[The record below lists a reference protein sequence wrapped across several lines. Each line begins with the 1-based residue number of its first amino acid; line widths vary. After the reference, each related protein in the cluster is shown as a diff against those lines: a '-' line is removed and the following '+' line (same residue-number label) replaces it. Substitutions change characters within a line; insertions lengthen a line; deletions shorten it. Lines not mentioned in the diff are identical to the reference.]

1 MDQFLPN
8 IVDQNETNLEMQ
20 MKAKICHPDPVW
32 TEDASR
38 LTIFSGGLFVFIV
51 MLAKLFLMLRSW
63 IFESTPISCN
73 QWLTIS
79 TFIIALLFFGI
90 AFKVDSCNIDLVA
103 PCGGLP
109 CVSWDSGMMILE
121 IAIVLFS
128 LYHIASLVSKIFCYN
143 IIENQIFLVYHIDPE
158 EYMQW
163 YTLVS
168 SLVAV
173 FAQNHQ
179 LDSSFLNGTTAISI
193 ALAGAVLVIKIG
205 QADYTSFANFS
216 TSFHITLKK
225 TPIYFVAFLILNHG
239 FSFGFWIL
247 ESKLRTKD
255 EHFTDYWRSS
265 VSVFMMA
272 FGIEEFDFDGPFK
285 YNSEPAPGS
294 KDQVTTIFAYLLLV
308 LMVLLMCLCILNL
321 LLSTIIK
328 DHNESKAEVALI
340 NLIFMAKYAIWM
352 DFVSAAI
359 HKCSSSCGDLLDK
372 TISIKEGRSVIF
384 CTLAFCPNQV
394 KKVQKKRFL
403 CCPTGDWE
411 KVEWVHIAPQFE
423 WVINEL
429 RSIDLKA
436 SLTRWMGENM
446 GREEVEWE
454 RLEELINSTTTD
466 EVKQQ
471 KPDVRSSSVFHR
483 LNRKS

>member
-1 MDQFLPN
+1 MDQFLDMLN
-8 IVDQNETNLEMQ
+8 QSERNLEMQ
-20 MKAKICHPDPVW
+20 KICHPDP
-32 TEDASR
+32 ELAKDSSR
-38 LTIFSGGLFVFIV
+38 LMILSGGLVVLIV
-51 MLAKLFLMLRSW
+51 MLAKLFLMCRSR
-63 IFESTPISCN
+63 IYESTPISCN
-73 QWLTIS
+73 QLLTIG
-79 TFIIALLFFGI
+79 TFVAALFLLGI
-90 AFKVDSCNIDLVA
+90 GFHVDTSNIDLVA
-103 PCGGLP
+103 GPP
-109 CVSWDSGMMILE
+109 CVCWDSGLMILE
-121 IAIVLFS
+121 NAIVLFS
-128 LYHIASLVSKIFCYN
+128 LVHIGSLITKIFCYN
-143 IIENQIFLVYHIDPE
+143 IIQNQIFLVYHLDPE

-173 FAQNHQ
+173 FAQNQQ
-179 LDSSFLNGTTAISI
+179 LDNSFLNGTTAISI

-216 TSFHITLKK
+216 TSFHIILRT

-239 FSFGFWIL
+239 FSFGFWVL
-247 ESKLRTKD
+247 ESRLQTAEE

-272 FGIEEFDFDGPFK
+272 FGIEEFNFDGPFK
-285 YNSEPAPGS
+285 YQPENR
-294 KDQVTTIFAYLLLV
+294 DHVTTVFAYLLLA

-328 DHNESKAEVALI
+328 NHDESKAEVALI

-352 DFVSAAI
+352 DFVSATLN
-359 HKCSSSCGDLLDK
+359 KCCCIDWLVK
-372 TISIKEGRSVIF
+372 TIPIKDGKCVTF

-403 CCPTGDWE
+403 CCPTGNWE
-411 KVEWVHIAPQFE
+411 KVEWVHIAPHFE

-429 RSIDLKA
+429 RSIDLKTA
-436 SLTRWMGENM
+436 LTKWMEENR
-446 GREEVEWE
+446 GREGQKQVEWE
-454 RLEELINSTTTD
+454 KLEQLINSTTTE

-471 KPDVRSSSVFHR
+471 KPDVRSSSVFHC
-483 LNRKS
+483 LNRRSYSVL